1 MISLQRY
8 ALYAVIAILAIIT
21 VTHFHDGI
29 ATQARIHYAAFFP
42 SAKKQS
48 NGRFDWSQVPVHYA
62 PKSLTSIPSA
72 KPKKLPQVQFDFP
85 PESPEHA
92 QTRKERQAVVKAA
105 FERCWSAYKQY
116 AWMADEVKPISGQ
129 MSNGFG
135 GWAATL
141 VDSLDVLWIMGLKDD
156 FEEAVQAAM
165 TIDLGKATQETVNVF
180 ETTIRHLGGLLS
192 AYDLSGDKRLLEKA
206 KEFGEM
212 LLKAFDTPNHMP
224 ITRWKPQEALNNPQV
239 ADSVVL
245 VAEIGSLTM
254 EFTRLSM
261 VTGDMRWYDAVDRVM
276 KLFSQQQEETHL
288 PGMWPVVV
296 DGQQA
301 DFTQDT
307 YFTLSAMSDSLYEY
321 LPKMHA
327 LLGGTEPMYQKMYL
341 RSMET
346 AIKHNLWKPM
356 TPEDAD
362 ILLSGNVRAEMGAL
376 PRLEPQGQHLVCFAG
391 GMFALG
397 GRLMS
402 EEAHVKI
409 GKKLTDGC
417 IWTYRALPMG
427 VMPET
432 FEMIPCPSR
441 TGECPW
447 NEQKWKD
454 EVLRHSP
461 EELQDF
467 EQIMK
472 DKRLPKGFTEIR
484 DTRYILRPEAIES
497 VFILYRATGDETYF
511 HRGWDMFTSIIN
523 ATETPIANAALA
535 DITWPPEQLAAAGA
549 SVKMDS
555 MESFWL
561 AETLK
566 YFYLLFSEPSTI
578 SLDEWVFNTEAH
590 PLKRALP
597 T

>member
-42 SAKKQS
+42 GAKKQS

-62 PKSLTSIPSA
+62 PKSLTSIPKA

-85 PESPEHA
+85 KETPEHA

-105 FERCWSAYKQY
+105 FERCWSAYKQH

-156 FEEAVQAAM
+156 FEEAVKATM

-192 AYDLSGDKRLLEKA
+192 AYDLSEDRRLLEKA
-206 KEFGEM
+206 IEFGEM

-224 ITRWKPQEALNNPQV
+224 ITRWKPQEALNNRQV

-296 DGQQA
+296 DGKQA

-321 LPKMHA
+321 FPKMHA
-327 LLGGTEPMYQKMYL
+327 LLGGTEPIYQKMYL

-461 EELQDF
+461 EGLQDF
-467 EQIMK
+467 DQIMK

-578 SLDEWVFNTEAH
+578 NLDEWVFNTEAH